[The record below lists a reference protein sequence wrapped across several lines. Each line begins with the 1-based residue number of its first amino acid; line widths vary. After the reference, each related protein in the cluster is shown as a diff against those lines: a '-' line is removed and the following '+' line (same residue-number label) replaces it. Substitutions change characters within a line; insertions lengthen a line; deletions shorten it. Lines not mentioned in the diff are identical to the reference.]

1 MKKQK
6 EMNLYQI
13 IQQQFESECDV
24 IQAKT
29 EELLTAVPK
38 HDLVRRKKIL
48 DLHKLKLREALLK
61 LNHDLKSI

>member
-6 EMNLYQI
+6 EINLYEM
-13 IQQQFESECDV
+13 IQQQFQSECDC
-24 IQAKT
+24 IQTKT
-29 EELLTAVPK
+29 EELLTVIPK

-61 LNHDLKSI
+61 LDHNLKSI